1 MATTEGIAVGLSS
14 GTAICTGMKLGI
26 DINDASKK
34 VLIIVPSAAE
44 RHLSTELFDN
54 KSQSL
59 FELPNL
65 YGKPEV
71 NEPNVQYKPEINN
84 NKQQNGQQELTCS
97 SINS

>member
-14 GTAICTGMKLGI
+14 GAAICAGMKLGA

-34 VLIIVPSAAE
+34 VLIMVPSAAE
-44 RHLSTELFDN
+44 RYLSTELFDN

-59 FELPNL
+59 SELSNL

-71 NEPNVQYKPEINN
+71 NEPNAQYKPETNN
-84 NKQQNGQQELTCS
+84 DKQQNGQQELTCS